1 MITKA
6 EPKAGYEG
14 PVFSFDGVVSRV
26 EQLTNYMADAFLA
39 FDNVENYNTGRRKRG
54 QYSARS
60 NAIGDDDDTY
70 SYVSHVSC
78 GSISCVSSI
87 ATPTVVDQRD
97 SGGEKE
103 RYTSENVRAGDE
115 VDTRDE
121 SAASIILVPFIAEQC
136 ELLAIK
142 VNSMTT
148 STFAY
153 VVDVPPTV
161 AGRCKE
167 LRPGDVIAPYQL
179 DSNERPKPFTLAE
192 YADFV
197 MASKTR
203 PLRFVILRSA
213 TM

>member
-1 MITKA
+1 MIAKT
-6 EPKAGYEG
+6 EPEVGNEG
-14 PVFSFDGVVSRV
+14 PVFDFDGVVSRV
-26 EQLTNYMADAFLA
+26 EQFTNYIADAVFG
-39 FDNVENYNTGRRKRG
+39 FENVETYNTGRRK
-54 QYSARS
+54 YSARS
-60 NAIGDDDDTY
+60 KAVGDDDDTY

-78 GSISCVSSI
+78 GSVSCVSSI
-87 ATPTVVDQRD
+87 ATPTVVDRRD
-97 SGGEKE
+97 SGGIME
-103 RYTSENVRAGDE
+103 RYTSEIVRAGDE

-121 SAASIILVPFIAEQC
+121 SAPSIILVPFIAEQC

-142 VNSMTT
+142 VNSMAT
-148 STFAY
+148 SNFAY

-179 DSNERPKPFTLAE
+179 DSKERPTPFTLAE

-197 MASKTR
+197 MSSKTR

>member
-1 MITKA
+1 MITKT
-6 EPKAGYEG
+6 EPEAGNEG
-14 PVFSFDGVVSRV
+14 PVFDFDGVVSRV
-26 EQLTNYMADAFLA
+26 EQFTNYIADAVFG
-39 FDNVENYNTGRRKRG
+39 FDNVETYNTGRRKRG
-54 QYSARS
+54 HCSA
-60 NAIGDDDDTY
+60 AGDDDDTY

-78 GSISCVSSI
+78 GSVSCVSSI

-97 SGGEKE
+97 SGGIME
-103 RYTSENVRAGDE
+103 RYTSDNVRAGDE
-115 VDTRDE
+115 VDSADE
-121 SAASIILVPFIAEQC
+121 SAASIILVPFIVEQC

-142 VNSMTT
+142 VNGMATGD
-148 STFAY
+148 FAY

-161 AGRCKE
+161 TGRCKE
-167 LRPGDVIAPYQL
+167 LRPGDVIAPCQL